1 MLTPHQGIMTL
12 AKTGTAQLT
21 SEEWKEMN
29 SLREAINL
37 NPSQVHPSKMEKFT
51 ELFVRSLE
59 GKSDSV
65 PVLKLSTEQSNA
77 LVDAL

>member
-1 MLTPHQGIMTL
+1 MLTDHQRIMTL

-29 SLREAINL
+29 SLREAITEY
-37 NPSQVHPSKMEKFT
+37 PQSVHPEKQARFT
-51 ELFVRSLE
+51 QLFVRSLE

>member
-29 SLREAINL
+29 SLREAITEY
-37 NPSQVHPSKMEKFT
+37 PQSVHPEKQARFT
-51 ELFVRSLE
+51 QLFVRSLE
-59 GKSDSV
+59 GKGD
-65 PVLKLSTEQSNA
+65 
-77 LVDAL
+77 

>member
-21 SEEWKEMN
+21 PEEWKEIN
-29 SLREAINL
+29 SLREAISEY
-37 NPSQVHPSKMEKFT
+37 PQSVHPDRQERFT

-59 GKSDSV
+59 GKGD
-65 PVLKLSTEQSNA
+65 
-77 LVDAL
+77 